1 MIGVTVFAA
10 MAVLLIAYALSLYR
24 GLNRTRRSL
33 ARAWSNLEFSW
44 ARRDGDISRLLELC
58 EHSAPAEPD
67 TLERLVAARAAL
79 QTARS
84 ERDVA
89 AVSAAEGAL
98 RSALSPVYAIAARN
112 PHSYAESLLRALRFR
127 IRAHERAIC
136 AHCERYNQ
144 AADAL
149 NARIDLL
156 PDALIAGLCHCAPV
170 SALDLGVPGADIELN
185 LAFSK

>member
-1 MIGVTVFAA
+1 MIGVIVFAA
-10 MAVLLIAYALSLYR
+10 MAVLLVAYALTLYR
-24 GLNRTRRSL
+24 GLKRARRSL

-58 EHSAPAEPD
+58 EHGAPAEPD
-67 TLERLVAARAAL
+67 TLERLIAARTAL

-84 ERDVA
+84 ARNLA
-89 AVSAAEGAL
+89 AVSAAESAV
-98 RSALSPVYAIAARN
+98 RSALSPVYAVAARN

-156 PDALIAGLCHCAPV
+156 PDSLVAGLCHCTPAG
-170 SALDLGVPGADIELN
+170 ALEMGAPGADIELN
-185 LAFSK
+185 LAFGK